1 MELSS
6 LLPRADLLAAA
17 VALDAVLG
25 DPVYRWHPVRLM
37 GASLTWTEARLR
49 ATGADGR
56 FGGCLLLAILAFAWI
71 AGTAI
76 IAVALASFH
85 ASLATG
91 FHALALYSLVALGDL
106 LKHGADVDNA
116 ASAGDLPGAR
126 KAVRRLVGRDTDP
139 MDAAACRRAAIE
151 SLGENLVDGFVS
163 PLAWYA
169 LAGLP
174 GIVFFK
180 CVSTMDSMVGYKT
193 SRYLRFGWCSARM
206 DDLLNL
212 IPARFSWLLIA
223 LAAALF
229 PSCSASKALRSGWR
243 QHALVPG
250 PNAGWS
256 EAALA
261 GAIQRR
267 LAGPIWLEGNLITAV
282 WLGVPTDCPAASA
295 DDYRRAAALVRVAAG
310 LGAAAS
316 LAAIFLR

>member
-6 LLPRADLLAAA
+6 LAPRADLLAAA
-17 VALDAVLG
+17 VALDALLG

-37 GASLTWTEARLR
+37 GASLTWIEARLR

-56 FGGCLLLAILAFAWI
+56 LGGCLLLAILGFAWV
-71 AGTAI
+71 AGASI

-85 ASLATG
+85 ASLATV

-106 LKHGADVDNA
+106 LKHGAEVDKA
-116 ASAGDLPGAR
+116 ASSGDLPGVR
-126 KAVRRLVGRDTDP
+126 QAVRKLVGRDTER

-193 SRYLRFGWCSARM
+193 PRYVRFGWCGARM
-206 DDLLNL
+206 DDLANL

-223 LAAALF
+223 LAAAFF
-229 PSCSASKALRSGWR
+229 PSCSASKALTSGWQ

-267 LAGPIWLEGNLITAV
+267 LAGPIWLEGNLVTAV
-282 WLGVPTDCPAASA
+282 WLGVPTDRPAASA
-295 DDYRRAAALVRVAAG
+295 EDYRRAAALIRVAAG
-310 LGAAAS
+310 LGATAA
-316 LAAIFLR
+316 LAAIGLR